1 MKLFGFVLLVGLLT
15 TACGSSTS
23 SPVSPSSGPPPSQ
36 ASMTGSWSGSS
47 ADSTGQESM
56 TWAVT
61 QAGTSVT
68 GTMSFSDTGRG
79 MMGNGSMTGTVNG
92 GTVTFHMN
100 VPTGGFSG
108 AMSPC
113 SMGMD
118 GQATMSADGRT
129 MTGTY
134 SGNMS
139 GMMAGGM
146 MNGTQPCGAAMNNGQ
161 FTLTR

>member
-1 MKLFGFVLLVGLLT
+1 
-15 TACGSSTS
+15 
-23 SPVSPSSGPPPSQ
+23 
-36 ASMTGSWSGSS
+36 MTGTWSGSS
-47 ADSTGQESM
+47 TDTTGQETM
-56 TWAVT
+56 IWTVA
-61 QAGTSVT
+61 QNGTSMT
-68 GTMSFSDTGRG
+68 GTMNLSDTGRG
-79 MMGNGSMTGTVNG
+79 MMGNGAMTGTVNG
-92 GTVTFHMN
+92 STVTFHMQ

-118 GQATMSADGRT
+118 GQATVSADGHT

-134 SGNMS
+134 SGSMS

-146 MNGTQPCGAAMNNGQ
+146 MNQSCGGAMNSGR